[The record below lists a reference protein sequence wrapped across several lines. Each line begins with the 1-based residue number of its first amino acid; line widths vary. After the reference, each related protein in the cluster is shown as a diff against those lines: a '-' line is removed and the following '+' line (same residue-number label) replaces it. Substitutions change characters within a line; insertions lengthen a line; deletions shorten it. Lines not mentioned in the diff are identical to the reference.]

1 MRRAALQQ
9 NKIYAVSSHECCGVG
24 LSALDAYVRACWP
37 SIEGGITGDLET
49 ILTSCSPPI
58 QPEPVNDLRCLRQLH
73 SVIGCVQK
81 ADAHLM
87 TIRMQSCWKHRRGTM
102 PEATLS
108 RPQVNGILET
118 SLYVERPT
126 RSVEFYRRVFGFE
139 SIDAD
144 PQESITDQTRLCALR
159 AGDRSVL
166 LLFRK
171 GATADT
177 DPMGAIH
184 VAFGISRS
192 ELPAWEAWLS
202 QQGIAIELRKTWKYG
217 GEALYFRDPDGHL
230 LEVVTPGVWSI
241 F

>member
-1 MRRAALQQ
+1 
-9 NKIYAVSSHECCGVG
+9 
-24 LSALDAYVRACWP
+24 
-37 SIEGGITGDLET
+37 
-49 ILTSCSPPI
+49 
-58 QPEPVNDLRCLRQLH
+58 
-73 SVIGCVQK
+73 
-81 ADAHLM
+81 
-87 TIRMQSCWKHRRGTM
+87 M
-102 PEATLS
+102 PDATLS
-108 RPQVNGILET
+108 RPQVNGILKT

-126 RSVEFYRRVFGFE
+126 RSVALYRRVFGFE
-139 SIDAD
+139 PIDTD

-177 DPMGAIH
+177 EVIRAIH

-192 ELPAWEAWLS
+192 ELPAWEAWRS